1 MQAKDS
7 ELSRY
12 RFSLAE
18 ETLANAK
25 MCLDNHFYRDC
36 INRSYYVAFYAIK
49 AVLAIESIDFKRH
62 KDAIAYF
69 NKTYV
74 ATDIFPRELGKRL
87 GRIKMIREESDY
99 SDFFVASEEDAKRQY
114 ETAEYILEAV
124 SAYLKEKKIFE

>member
-1 MQAKDS
+1 MQDKDS

-18 ETLANAK
+18 ETLASAK

>member
-1 MQAKDS
+1 MQDRDR

-12 RFSLAE
+12 RFSLAQ

-25 MCLDNHFYRDC
+25 LCFDNHFFRAC

-69 NKTYV
+69 NKNYV
-74 ATDIFPRELGKRL
+74 ATEIFPRELGKRL
-87 GRIKMIREESDY
+87 GRIKMLREESDY
-99 SDFFVASEEDAKRQY
+99 SDFFTVSSVDAEKQY
-114 ETAEYILEAV
+114 ETAEYIVTLVE
-124 SAYLKEKKIFE
+124 AYLKEQGVLN